1 LARGYSLALTLLLSH
16 TEKIRHNK
24 PKPEPQCITH
34 IAMYVTMVEYETSQL
49 HRCTQCSRLCN
60 NAYISY
66 ICIQKGR
73 SQFIYVTTTTILTRE
88 AIFLKIAHICI
99 HFTDARNTADV
110 IENLMVLERQKNITR
125 ISMTPL
131 EFVEPQMTRSV
142 YICLRISTINNM
154 TRPGLEPG
162 ISGSGGR
169 RLIH

>member
-1 LARGYSLALTLLLSH
+1 MRCLSIFAEIILLSASERWNLSVNCESELANRLLHSFSSASLA
-16 TEKIRHNK
+16 
-24 PKPEPQCITH
+24 
-34 IAMYVTMVEYETSQL
+34 QL
-49 HRCTQCSRLCN
+49 AEHALRKRTVAGSIP
-60 NAYISY
+60 A
-66 ICIQKGR
+66 GG
-73 SQFIYVTTTTILTRE
+73 FIYVITMTILTCE

-99 HFTDARNTADV
+99 YFIGARNTADV
-110 IENLMVLERQKNITR
+110 IENLMVLERQKNITI

-131 EFVEPQMTRSV
+131 EFAEPQMARSV